1 MNDPFLVLGLERT
14 FDLDE
19 SRIRRAYLA
28 RAAMMHPDTLEGALD
43 GDADASSAALNE
55 AKRTLEDPER
65 RANALLVLLGGASAE
80 GDRTLAPGFLMEVM
94 ELRERVEEALGSGDA
109 SARARVGREAG
120 EAREAYIR
128 RVGAL
133 FRGLGELDGVGG
145 DERGAA
151 LRAIRVELNA
161 WRYIERL
168 IEQLDPGYDP
178 GRADFGRG
186 ASGS

>member
-1 MNDPFLVLGLERT
+1 MNDPFLALGLERT

-28 RAAMMHPDTLEGALD
+28 RAATIHPDTMEGALD
-43 GDADASSAALNE
+43 GDADADSAALNE

-65 RANALLVLLGGASAE
+65 RANALLALLGGATKE
-80 GDRTLAPGFLMEVM
+80 EDRSLPPGFLMEVM

-120 EAREAYIR
+120 VAREAYIQ

-133 FRGLGELDGVGG
+133 FRGLGPGDGVESG
-145 DERGAA
+145 ERAFA

-178 GRADFGRG
+178 NRADFGGEARG
-186 ASGS
+186 S